1 MAGKTRRELPV
12 KVVNAGMQINPDSIK
27 IFAQWFIEWGI
38 REGILPSPGGYKTKL
53 SEVKEV

>member
-12 KVVNAGMQINPDSIK
+12 KVVNAGMEINPDSIK
-27 IFAQWFIEWGI
+27 TFAQWLVEWGI

-53 SEVKEV
+53 SEVKEA